1 MARKPKRN
9 KPVSYKLLE
18 ASAILG
24 ISVQDLE
31 LALDMLEAL
40 KKKMDAWENGLS
52 EKD

>member
-1 MARKPKRN
+1 MARKPKRT

-40 KKKMDAWENGLS
+40 KKKIDSWEDGLPE
-52 EKD
+52 EK

>member
-1 MARKPKRN
+1 MAKKPK
-9 KPVSYKLLE
+9 KKFTPYKILE

>member
-1 MARKPKRN
+1 MPKKAKQN
-9 KPVSYKLLE
+9 KPTSYKILE

-40 KKKMDAWENGLS
+40 KKKMDAWENGIS
-52 EKD
+52 EEK

>member
-1 MARKPKRN
+1 MAKKPKN
-9 KPVSYKLLE
+9 KLTPYKILE

-40 KKKMDAWENGLS
+40 KKQLDAWENGLS